1 MRCDSDNASMLTGNA
16 RMNGMTMKAVD
27 MAQHEGASRTEDWA
41 IRHDRVIFDRST
53 FEANWRA
60 RQRLND
66 PQWTRVLAVLPG
78 RIGVRASNGGNAR
91 RFVEAVLW
99 MAHTRAYWSDIPPEY
114 GAWHAIYIRFGRWA
128 HEDVW
133 EDVVKALD
141 ELPETQALLGNMV
154 EKYLASYRIQR
165 LRGTMK

>member
-1 MRCDSDNASMLTGNA
+1 MTQHAGPPKADAWGLLLDNDVLDKTA
-16 RMNGMTMKAVD
+16 
-27 MAQHEGASRTEDWA
+27 
-41 IRHDRVIFDRST
+41 

-60 RQRLND
+60 RQRLD
-66 PQWTRVLAVLPG
+66 EPQWARVLAVLPG
-78 RIGVRASNGGNAR
+78 RIGARASNGGNAR

-99 MAHTRAYWSDIPPEY
+99 MAHTRAHWPDIPSEY

-133 EDVVKALD
+133 EDVVKAMD
-141 ELPETQALLGNMV
+141 ELPETQVLLGNMV
-154 EKYLASYRIQR
+154 KKYMASHRIQN